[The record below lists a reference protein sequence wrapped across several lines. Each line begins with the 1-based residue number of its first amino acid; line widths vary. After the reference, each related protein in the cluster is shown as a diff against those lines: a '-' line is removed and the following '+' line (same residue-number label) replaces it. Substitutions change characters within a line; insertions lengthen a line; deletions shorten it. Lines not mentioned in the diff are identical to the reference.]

1 MTAAGSCDRVSIG
14 QARSFASAP
23 VKRSS
28 RSSNTPSAPR
38 PRSSYR
44 RRPAATRTRS
54 TVPVHVHVHWV
65 RRYILFHGKR
75 HPQELG
81 AAEVTAFLSSLATH
95 GGVSSSTQ
103 NQALAAILFL
113 HRFVLGVDLPW
124 LADLMRAKRPTRLP
138 IVLTRQEV
146 AQLLESLTG
155 TSALVGALLYGTG
168 LRLLECLRLRAKD
181 VDFAGNP
188 LRVREG
194 KGNRDRGPGVRFRG
208 GRRLTR
214 RCNGRARG
222 ATLLVPAAE
231 RLFVSRTWTS

>member
-1 MTAAGSCDRVSIG
+1 MGQIGAHACAPYIASMSIVPVAAQFIGS
-14 QARSFASAP
+14 
-23 VKRSS
+23 
-28 RSSNTPSAPR
+28 PR
-38 PRSSYR
+38 LLDQL
-44 RRPAATRTRS
+44 AGALRTRHYS
-54 TVPVHVHVHWV
+54 RRTEKAYVHWV

-81 AAEVTAFLSSLATH
+81 AAEATAFLSSLATH

-113 HRFVLGVDLPW
+113 YRFVLGVDLPW
-124 LADLMRAKRPTRLP
+124 LDDLIRAKRPTRLP

-168 LRLLECLRLRAKD
+168 LRLLECLRLRVKD
-181 VDFAGNP
+181 VDFAGNL

-194 KGNRDRGPGVRFRG
+194 KGNRDRVAILPMVARAPLRAHLVRAQAIH
-208 GRRLTR
+208 RRDL
-214 RCNGRARG
+214 GIG
-222 ATLLVPAAE
+222 AGWVAPQ
-231 RLFVSRTWTS
+231 RTSA